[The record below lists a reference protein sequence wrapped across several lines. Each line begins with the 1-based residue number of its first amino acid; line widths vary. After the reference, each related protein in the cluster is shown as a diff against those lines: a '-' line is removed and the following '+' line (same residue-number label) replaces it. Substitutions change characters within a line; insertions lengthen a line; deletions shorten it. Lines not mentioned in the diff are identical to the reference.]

1 MNALHFVIPRMLV
14 LLRGL
19 PGSGKSTL
27 AAAVASASAAVAA
40 ESESSAANPVVA
52 SADDFFVDAD
62 GKYQVGSGCS
72 LQELEMCII
81 IIVHLQFVP
90 SLVGRA
96 HEWCQAK
103 VFAVCADAILTQF

>member
-72 LQELEMCII
+72 LLKS
-81 IIVHLQFVP
+81 VNVVRNNHFP
-90 SLVGRA
+90 
-96 HEWCQAK
+96 
-103 VFAVCADAILTQF
+103 FAVRPQPGWEGARVVPGKGICSLR